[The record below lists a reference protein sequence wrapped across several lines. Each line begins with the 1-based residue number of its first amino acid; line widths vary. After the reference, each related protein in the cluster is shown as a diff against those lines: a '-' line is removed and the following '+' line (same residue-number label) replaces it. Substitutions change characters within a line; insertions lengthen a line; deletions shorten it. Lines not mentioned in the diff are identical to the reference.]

1 MLISLMVQAAVS
13 VKRMNKFLSS
23 DELDHYVRRSDS
35 PTSPTAVSIE
45 RGVFAWSKSERNQPT
60 LKNINLEVPRGKLI
74 AIVGTVGSGK
84 SSLLSALL
92 GFMEK
97 VEGEVEL
104 NGNSKKNSRFFG
116 SHSSVMVPP
125 VHIRPLNISLTPY
138 RQGRLRCT
146 ADMDSERHAE
156 RQHIVQQAV

>member
-13 VKRMNKFLSS
+13 VTRMNKFLSS

-35 PTSPTAVSIE
+35 STSPTAVSIE
-45 RGVFAWSKSERNQPT
+45 KGTFAWSKAERDQPT
-60 LKNINLEVPRGKLI
+60 LKNINFEVQRGKLI

-104 NGNSKKNSRFFG
+104 NGKALRRNFTHKCHYWKKKRSP
-116 SHSSVMVPP
+116 S
-125 VHIRPLNISLTPY
+125 
-138 RQGRLRCT
+138 
-146 ADMDSERHAE
+146 
-156 RQHIVQQAV
+156 